1 MKNIFNKK
9 MLKTWIVTLVILVV
23 AIVGIMI
30 MPDTIPTHFGPSGE
44 PDAWGTEYSILMYP
58 AVVILITVLA
68 IPLMKVDPKLEN
80 YERFEKYYY
89 NFFFA
94 FSLFFLVV
102 EVANIAIALGAA
114 INVGSVIC
122 FAMGVF
128 MFFIGNLMPKIKQNF
143 SFGIKAPWT
152 LADEEVWF
160 KTHRLGGKVF
170 VLGGLLMMIGA
181 FIPGAGKIWLLLAAI
196 IVMAI
201 IPLAY
206 SGIIYLKKN
215 KSQDK

>member
-9 MLKTWIVTLVILVV
+9 MSKTWIVALVILIV
-23 AIVGIMI
+23 AIVGILI

-44 PDAWGTEYSILMYP
+44 PDAWGTKYSVLMYP
-58 AVVILITVLA
+58 AVVVLVAVLA
-68 IPLMKVDPKLEN
+68 IPMMKIDPKLEN

-89 NFFFA
+89 NFFFC

-122 FAMGVF
+122 FAMGVL

-143 SFGIKAPWT
+143 FFGIKAPWT

-160 KTHRLGGKVF
+160 KTHRFGGKAF
-170 VLGGLLMMIGA
+170 VLGGIAMMVGA
-181 FIPGAGKIWLLLAAI
+181 FIPGEEKVWVLLAVVL
-196 IVMAI
+196 VMT
-201 IPLAY
+201 LATFVY
-206 SGIIYLKKN
+206 SIIIYLKKN
-215 KSQDK
+215 KSQNK